1 MSCVPIIL
9 FSPSDSTLRGYD
21 TERVVQQADIMPTV
35 LNYLGYDIPYF
46 AFGQDMLNT
55 PADQTIAMHWVPEV
69 DGYEF
74 VKGNYAI
81 EFDGNHVTHAYHYR
95 TDSTL
100 QHNVLRTMPQD
111 TLSQMER
118 QMKAFIQSYMY
129 RMNNNKLTVE
139 E

>member
-1 MSCVPIIL
+1 
-9 FSPSDSTLRGYD
+9 
-21 TERVVQQADIMPTV
+21 
-35 LNYLGYDIPYF
+35 
-46 AFGQDMLNT
+46 
-55 PADQTIAMHWVPEV
+55 MHWVPEV

-81 EFDGNHVTHAYHYR
+81 EFDGNRVTHAYHYR

>member
-1 MSCVPIIL
+1 
-9 FSPSDSTLRGYD
+9 
-21 TERVVQQADIMPTV
+21 
-35 LNYLGYDIPYF
+35 
-46 AFGQDMLNT
+46 MLNT
-55 PADQTIAMHWVPEV
+55 PADKTIAMHWVPEV

-81 EFDGNHVTHAYHYR
+81 EFDGNRVTHAYHYR